1 MKLTAD
7 AVAFLT
13 LLAAAAITC
22 GCNTQKRI
30 QSHYAD
36 NVQVAVLDAT
46 PRQPALAVTPFALD
60 EAPKTH
66 RTIAHLTVQGFAK
79 DEGILLN
86 LLATKARSL
95 GANGLVILRAE
106 QPFKGWPASATD
118 QTLRIFRAHAIVFG
132 P

>member
-1 MKLTAD
+1 MKTTFTILI
-7 AVAFLT
+7 
-13 LLAAAAITC
+13 AAAVITC

-46 PRQPALAVTPFALD
+46 PRQPALAVTPFAPD
-60 EAPKTH
+60 GAPKNP

-79 DEGILLN
+79 DEGVLLN

-95 GANGLVILRAE
+95 GANGRA
-106 QPFKGWPASATD
+106 FVA
-118 QTLRIFRAHAIVFG
+118 
-132 P
+132 